1 MRKSYKTVQQLWQ
14 KCICTQI
21 WNYFGCSVE
30 QSVSCFQAGEI
41 KFMRM
46 GAEESPGVRCAF
58 VEYTTASSFA
68 AAMTCNGSTLNGRII
83 RFVTLQLFF
92 LQSPMF
98 RAIICNFFITELFH
112 LKLPSAKAW
121 LPHLRV
127 RLWIPKRWTKRCA
140 SWRKRRPSSRELSTQ
155 VRSMEDR

>member
-1 MRKSYKTVQQLWQ
+1 
-14 KCICTQI
+14 
-21 WNYFGCSVE
+21 
-30 QSVSCFQAGEI
+30 
-41 KFMRM
+41 MRM

-98 RAIICNFFITELFH
+98 RAIISNFFNRVVPSQTAISKSVITAPQSSSVNPKEMDEAMRKLKEASSLISGTVDSGEIRSNVVHALMQH
-112 LKLPSAKAW
+112 LSF
-121 LPHLRV
+121 
-127 RLWIPKRWTKRCA
+127 
-140 SWRKRRPSSRELSTQ
+140 
-155 VRSMEDR
+155 